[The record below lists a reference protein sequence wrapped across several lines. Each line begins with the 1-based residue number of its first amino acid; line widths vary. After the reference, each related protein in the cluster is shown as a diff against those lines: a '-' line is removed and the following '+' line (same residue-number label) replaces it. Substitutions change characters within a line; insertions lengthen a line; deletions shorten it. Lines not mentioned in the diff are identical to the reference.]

1 MTNLQSTKSSA
12 TALIP
17 LRRFA
22 AHFILSALATAIP
35 QLLQHL
41 AYAHPWLQKTIAS
54 LSWSAIVTGGFVIHT
69 LRVARYRSRTAFF
82 PDCTY
87 GMAASLL
94 IAALHN
100 ITKVLGK
107 CVGGT
112 DTGFTARQHNAVHL
126 YLVFYAI
133 TELEFYRAYILFE
146 GFDTYIDCLKYLPI
160 ANINPVFPYHR
171 EPICYMMNMPD
182 SWRRYLDGDR
192 YSKMFSKSH
201 KVIYASHVLFYV
213 VCGVSNY
220 FTKRMVNPDPKY
232 DYRSAMTNGSVLFGT
247 SSASVGE
254 VLLAMALSRIVRQ
267 ANYVGFWA
275 VVGQVERWMKR
286 RQMGGSQSE
295 LM

>member
-1 MTNLQSTKSSA
+1 
-12 TALIP
+12 
-17 LRRFA
+17 
-22 AHFILSALATAIP
+22 
-35 QLLQHL
+35 
-41 AYAHPWLQKTIAS
+41 
-54 LSWSAIVTGGFVIHT
+54 
-69 LRVARYRSRTAFF
+69 
-82 PDCTY
+82 
-87 GMAASLL
+87 
-94 IAALHN
+94 
-100 ITKVLGK
+100 
-107 CVGGT
+107 
-112 DTGFTARQHNAVHL
+112 
-126 YLVFYAI
+126 
-133 TELEFYRAYILFE
+133 
-146 GFDTYIDCLKYLPI
+146 
-160 ANINPVFPYHR
+160 
-171 EPICYMMNMPD
+171 
-182 SWRRYLDGDR
+182 
-192 YSKMFSKSH
+192 MFSKSH